1 MPNGLWPRRAAVA
14 LLLTATLAAGRPAPA
29 QEAAARF
36 RPRIDTQMRT
46 VNGKTLA
53 LVTINDQPALSL
65 RLAAGDIGPQERAQV
80 VAERLNA
87 LVGAGLQPGE
97 LQARPAEERAWQVK
111 ARGEILVLIPRAEAL
126 AQQSGAEEL
135 ARRWVVVL
143 RRLLAQPALSL
154 SARRLVVP
162 LGETRVVSVGG
173 AARADDVRARES
185 DRDTAQAVYD
195 PARRLL
201 TVRGVRTGQTTVGV
215 QAEDDRGASAA
226 LALPVSVMPYA
237 ARIAPTITVGVTG
250 SPAAPAETVALAV
263 YTGLGRAVDS
273 EPGALMRLVLAPK
286 LGQSLVPGARAVVRI
301 PVAISGDNLLPVEG
315 SVAVTI
321 VNQTLAMR
329 PAVALLY
336 SNNPEQ
342 IKKPQPLF
350 AGRLS
355 PLKPVRLD
363 FHHQNVSGGA
373 LIFHADLVNETDA
386 PAQVQMI
393 AGIAAPGG
401 DTVQVGRRAGAIFMR
416 SLNETIGIVL
426 DIPART
432 RVPLV
437 TQRFADGLTVSGI
450 VQLQQTGGEDG
461 ALALRVSTDGDSQV
475 LTTPLARALQAQT
488 GANAFAAPAL
498 DLPEGDNGTAARLV
512 VQSPHVYG
520 PPQIALN
527 RTYAVGGSW
536 TYVRVGHTEA
546 LKDASGKLTLFG
558 NYGASYDIALT
569 LSNPTADAR
578 NVGVYFAPEA
588 GYAAGVFQV
597 DGGAIQEFDPLLP
610 PAEPELARALL
621 APGETRVV
629 RVKTI
634 PLNGSAYPASI
645 IAHVLP
651 GLPARK
657 ESPPPPPTV
666 RNADGR

>member
-14 LLLTATLAAGRPAPA
+14 LLLTATLTAGRPATA
-29 QEAAARF
+29 QEAAGRF

-53 LVTINDQPALSL
+53 LITVNDQPALSL
-65 RLAAGDIGPQERAQV
+65 RAAGDVGPEERAQI

-97 LQARPAEERAWQVK
+97 IQARPAEERAWQVK
-111 ARGEILVLIPRAEAL
+111 ARGETLVLIPRAEAL
-126 AQQSGAEEL
+126 AQQSGPEEL

-173 AARADDVRARES
+173 AARAGDVRARES
-185 DRDTAQAVYD
+185 DRDTAQALYD
-195 PARRLL
+195 PVRRLL
-201 TVRGVRTGQTTVGV
+201 TVRGVRTGQTTVAV

-237 ARIAPTITVGVTG
+237 ARIAPAITVGVTG
-250 SPAAPAETVALAV
+250 SPAAPAETVALAA

-273 EPGALMRLVLAPK
+273 EPGALMRLVSAPK
-286 LGQSLVPGARAVVRI
+286 LGQPLASGARATVRI
-301 PVAISGDNLLPVEG
+301 PVELSGANLLPVAG
-315 SVAVTI
+315 SVAITI

-342 IKKPQPLF
+342 IKKPLPLF

-386 PAQVQMI
+386 PAQVQVI

-401 DTVQVGRRAGAIFMR
+401 DTVQVGRRAGAIFLK
-416 SLNETIGIVL
+416 SLNDNIGIVL

-450 VQLQQTGGEDG
+450 VQLQQTGGADG

-488 GANAFAAPAL
+488 GSNAFAAPAL
-498 DLPEGDNGTAARLV
+498 DLPEGENGTARLI

-527 RTYAVGGSW
+527 GTYAVGGKW
-536 TYVRVGHTEA
+536 TYLRVGHTEA

-569 LSNPTADAR
+569 LFNPTADAR
-578 NVGVYFAPEA
+578 NVGIYFAPEA

-597 DGGAIQEFDPLLP
+597 DGGPIQEFDPLLP